1 MSYPKGYRPPE
12 AVLKSRSDFDKAQID
27 AFVDGYG
34 ERVLW
39 ESVAPC
45 PCRLNDQTDQPDP
58 TCEDCFGDGFV
69 FYGGTDIR
77 VVFNRHELTPDFLRA
92 QGQFWGGEVIATAR
106 AETPIGY
113 RHRLTMMD
121 AVIEYM
127 DSFTRPEYSDPRFGS
142 VQKLKRP
149 IATRY
154 TALEKIST
162 GQIEQIE
169 ARVNRILVRQADSS
183 NRALVEGVDYVITSE
198 GHIDWSEGDRLGTS
212 VKPGETFTMSYWTSP
227 RWIVTS
233 LRPHPI
239 QNIWSATKVPAPV
252 YLQLPYTVMCQL
264 DWLSEGSH

>member
-1 MSYPKGYRPPE
+1 MAIPKGYRAPD

-39 ESVAPC
+39 ESVTPC
-45 PCRLNDQTDQPDP
+45 PCRLNSQTEQPDP
-58 TCEDCFGDGFV
+58 TCTDCFGDGFV
-69 FYGGTDIR
+69 FYGGAEIR

-113 RHRLTMMD
+113 RHRLTMLD

-127 DSFTRPEYSDPRFGS
+127 DSFSRPKYNDIGYGD
-142 VQKLKRP
+142 VQILKRP
-149 IATRY
+149 VANRY
-154 TALEKIST
+154 TTLQKIST
-162 GQIEQIE
+162 GKIETLESNINSIMVRE
-169 ARVNRILVRQADSS
+169 GDKNRSLQA
-183 NRALVEGVDYVITSE
+183 GVDFAITSE
-198 GHIDWSEGDRLGTS
+198 GNIDWTPGDKLGTS
-212 VKPGETFTMSYWTSP
+212 VKPGQTFTMSYWTSP

-233 LRPHPI
+233 LKPHPI
-239 QNIWSATKVPAPV
+239 QNIWSETKVPAPV

-264 DWLSEGSH
+264 DWLSEGGQ